1 MKKINKSPFSF
12 DLVPLYDIADEIIN
26 IYKNEIYFNAEAVA
40 TGNLLNSIDFEI
52 VQKNDNTLTL
62 QLIVLDYYYFIEFGR
77 DKTGKLQSKWDNPV
91 EDISRWLTKK
101 IERGKFIPKNNREV
115 PTTQK
120 EIRKASYAIV
130 KKIHEHGYYTNGDGG
145 TRYGKHPL
153 ENTLKKSIADG
164 LINKFTNV
172 LAEQYQNDIIVDITG
187 LTSKLT
193 KRPK

>member
-1 MKKINKSPFSF
+1 MKKKATEI
-12 DLVPLYDIADEIIN
+12 DLVPLYDIADEIIQNYKDEIIN
-26 IYKNEIYFNAEAVA
+26 IDAIA
-40 TGNLLNSIDFEI
+40 TGNLLNSIDFDI

-77 DKTGKLQSKWDNPV
+77 EPTRKLETKWENPV

-101 IERGKFIPKNNREV
+101 IQRGKFIPKNNREI

-130 KKIHEHGYYTNGDGG
+130 KKIHDFGYYDYNHH
-145 TRYGKHPL
+145 GKQPL
-153 ENTLKKSIADG
+153 ENSLKKSIADG
-164 LINKFTNV
+164 LINKFTNA
-172 LAEQYQNDIIVDITG
+172 LAEQYQNDIVVDITG
-187 LTSKLT
+187 LSDRLT

>member
-40 TGNLLNSIDFEI
+40 TGDLLNSIDFEI
-52 VQKNDNTLTL
+52 VQKDDNTLTL

-77 DKTGKLQSKWDNPV
+77 KPTEKLKDKWDNPV

-115 PTTQK
+115 PSTQK
-120 EIRKASYAIV
+120 EIRKVSYAIV
-130 KKIHEHGYYTNGDGG
+130 QKIHDFGFYNYNSE
-145 TRYGKHPL
+145 GKKPL
-153 ENTLKKSIADG
+153 EKALQKSIADG
-164 LINKFTNV
+164 LINKFTTA
-172 LAEQYQNDIIVDITG
+172 LAEQYQNDILVDITG
-187 LTSKLT
+187 LSDKLK

>member
-12 DLVPLYDIADEIIN
+12 DLVPLYDIADEIIQNYKDEIIN
-26 IYKNEIYFNAEAVA
+26 IDAVA

-52 VQKNDNTLTL
+52 VQKDDNTLTL

-101 IERGKFIPKNNREV
+101 IQRGKFIPKNNREI

-130 KKIHEHGYYTNGDGG
+130 QKIHDFGFYDYTQE
-145 TRYGKHPL
+145 GKQPL
-153 ENTLKKSIADG
+153 EKSLKKSIADG

-172 LAEQYQNDIIVDITG
+172 LAEQYQNDIVVDITG

>member
-1 MKKINKSPFSF
+1 MKKINKNPFTF

-26 IYKNEIYFNAEAVA
+26 IYKNEIINIDAVA

-101 IERGKFIPKNNREV
+101 IERGKFIPKNNREI

-130 KKIHEHGYYTNGDGG
+130 QKIHDFGYYDYNHH
-145 TRYGKHPL
+145 GKHPL

-172 LAEQYQNDIIVDITG
+172 LAEQYQNDIVVDITG